1 MAVWLAGGDVRVQG
15 KDVCGWGAGEMTRV
29 TKCVTPA
36 GREAGCLERGSEVP
50 GCRSVRKWT
59 QPLSLSKPGVRKSR
73 PVSAA
78 RAPAAPPPPI
88 PAPDPRAMEGSQR
101 EGPTLLGPFSFAA
114 QAVMARLDCDSEP
127 GLGDPSP
134 RQTVPSPTPSASSF
148 HSR

>member
-78 RAPAAPPPPI
+78 RAPAAPPPPSPPPI
-88 PAPDPRAMEGSQR
+88 PERWRDLRGKGQHCWGRSPLLPR
-101 EGPTLLGPFSFAA
+101 P
-114 QAVMARLDCDSEP
+114 
-127 GLGDPSP
+127 
-134 RQTVPSPTPSASSF
+134 
-148 HSR
+148 